1 MEAVFLFSAT
11 KTSIR
16 IIPKIA
22 LKLCSILLYLYKGTN
37 IKVVMEKL
45 KNLRKQRGYTQE
57 YMSKI
62 ISTDVSNYSRK
73 ENDEVR
79 IYDDEWEKLAKALDV
94 PVEEI
99 KEERPSKVVNNDN
112 LTFNDQSANNN
123 FNQYYNIPNSI
134 VENLQSYIKVLEEQV
149 GALKEENKK
158 LKSK

>member
-1 MEAVFLFSAT
+1 
-11 KTSIR
+11 
-16 IIPKIA
+16 
-22 LKLCSILLYLYKGTN
+22 
-37 IKVVMEKL
+37 MEKL

-99 KEERPSKVVNNDN
+99 KEERSSKVVNNDN

-158 LKSK
+158 LKSR